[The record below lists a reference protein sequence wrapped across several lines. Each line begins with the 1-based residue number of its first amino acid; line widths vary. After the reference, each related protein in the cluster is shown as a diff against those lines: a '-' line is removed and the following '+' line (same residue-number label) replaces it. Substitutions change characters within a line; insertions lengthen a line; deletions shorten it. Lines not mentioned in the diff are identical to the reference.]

1 MWQVTVM
8 LSNRDGSGKV
18 PVDVLVQVLDTA
30 PYDAARKTYALCSGG
45 YSPCRC
51 QDVCALYEA
60 VCALYEAICAYEAV
74 CALDMR
80 SVAADTR
87 LEGVPAGSRPNS
99 TLQKCKY

>member
-1 MWQVTVM
+1 VGQVTVM
-8 LSNRDGSGKV
+8 LANRDGSGKV

-51 QDVCALYEA
+51 QAVCALYEA
-60 VCALYEAICAYEAV
+60 VCALH
-74 CALDMR
+74 MR

-87 LEGVPAGSRPNS
+87 LASVHPGPRQNS
-99 TLQKCKY
+99 TLQKYKY